1 MYFASDNSG
10 PANHEILNA
19 LGRANVDFALSYGTD
34 ELTKKAQDMV
44 RKKFEAPTAAVFFV
58 ATGSAANVLALST
71 LGQPWQTIYCTE
83 HAHIHQDE
91 CAAPEFF
98 GGNKLTIVSNNDK
111 MHSDDLYQS
120 IRKDEHRGVHGVQRG
135 PVSITQITEKGSVYS
150 LDELQTL
157 TKIAKEFDLPIH
169 MDGARFA
176 NALIALNC
184 TPAEMTWKLGI
195 DVVSFGGTK
204 NGCLQLEAVIFFDPS
219 QEWEFELRRKR
230 GAHLICKHRFLA
242 AQMIEYL
249 TDDLWLQNAQL
260 ANSNALY
267 LAEGLRD
274 RNILLAE
281 IPKANMVF
289 AHMPRRVH
297 RHLFNEGAI
306 YYLWDGTLEGPED
319 ELITGRF
326 VCDWSISR
334 NQIDEFLNLL

>member
-10 PANHEILNA
+10 PVSDEILDA
-19 LGRANVDFALSYGTD
+19 LRRANVDFTLSYGSD
-34 ELTKKAQDMV
+34 ALTKKAQHMV
-44 RKKFEAPTAAVFFV
+44 REKFEAPTAAVFFV

-83 HAHIHQDE
+83 HAHIHKDE

-98 GGNKLTIVSNNDK
+98 GGNKLTIVSSNDK
-111 MHSDDLYQS
+111 IQSEELYS
-120 IRKDEHRGVHGVQRG
+120 NIRKDEYRGVHGVQRG
-135 PVSITQITEKGSVYS
+135 PISITQTTEKGSIYS
-150 LDELQTL
+150 LDELRTL
-157 TKIAKEFDLPIH
+157 TKIAKEFNLPIH
-169 MDGARFA
+169 MDGARLA
-176 NALIALNC
+176 NALVALDC

-195 DVVSFGGTK
+195 DAVSLGGTK

-219 QEWEFELRRKR
+219 HGWEFELRRKR

-249 TDDLWLQNAQL
+249 KNDLWLHNARL

-267 LAEGLRD
+267 LANGLQD
-274 RNILLAE
+274 RSMFLE
-281 IPKANMVF
+281 EMPKANMVF
-289 AHMPRRVH
+289 ASMPRSMH
-297 RHLFNEGAI
+297 KHLINSGAT
-306 YYLWDGTLEGPED
+306 YYLWDGALDGPEN

-334 NQIDEFLNLL
+334 SQIDEFLDLL